1 MYFVYDIGEYIAVF
15 SFALPLL
22 MVFLRPW
29 LWKYCWPIFLLIV
42 FKFLSV
48 GLELVFARVFK
59 NCYPI
64 FHISVF
70 IETFLILLYFIHS
83 GFYRKISLFFL
94 ATAVILFYIETF
106 YLEQLFNNNFMMTLF
121 SNVVIS
127 LISFLN
133 LYTLFSSKKLDK
145 SYFQFHFF
153 INTGFF
159 IFYVSSFYVSLFES
173 YIRESISLFIII
185 YPIFWI
191 FLITE
196 NILLTKGI
204 WHLQK
209 I

>member
-1 MYFVYDIGEYIAVF
+1 MGFAFKIIEYITLC
-15 SFALPLL
+15 SHALPLL
-22 MVFLRPW
+22 VIILRPW

-42 FKFLSV
+42 FKFLLV
-48 GLELVFARVFK
+48 GLEFVFASVFK
-59 NCYPI
+59 NTYPI
-64 FHISVF
+64 FHVSVF

-94 ATAVILFYIETF
+94 ATAVILFSIETF

-133 LYTLFSSKKLDK
+133 LFTLFSSKYLDK

-173 YIRESISLFIII
+173 HIRESIPLLLIV
-185 YPIFWI
+185 YPIFWM
-191 FLITE
+191 FLFIE